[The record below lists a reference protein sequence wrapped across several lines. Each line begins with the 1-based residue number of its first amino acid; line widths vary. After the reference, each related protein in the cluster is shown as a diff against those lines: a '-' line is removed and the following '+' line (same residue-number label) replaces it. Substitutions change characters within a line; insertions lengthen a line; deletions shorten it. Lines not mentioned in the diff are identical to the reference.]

1 MRRTFLVGAGV
12 GAALMY
18 FFDPSWGRRR
28 RAQLQERIEKSSR
41 QVEGWRARSEVRRA
55 QDEEDDCR
63 DDSEI
68 DWIEGEAFNGTVPPP
83 PPAF

>member
-1 MRRTFLVGAGV
+1 MRRTFLIGAGV

-28 RAQLQERIEKSSR
+28 RAQLQERIEKSTR

-55 QDEEDDCR
+55 QSENDFRDE
-63 DDSEI
+63 SEI
-68 DWIEGEAFNGTVPPP
+68 DWIEGEAYNGAVSPPP
-83 PPAF
+83 TF

>member
-1 MRRTFLVGAGV
+1 MRRTFLIGAGV

-28 RAQLQERIEKSSR
+28 RAQLQERIEKSTR
-41 QVEGWRARSEVRRA
+41 QVEGWRARGEVRRA
-55 QDEEDDCR
+55 QREDDCQE
-63 DDSEI
+63 DSEN
-68 DWIEGEAFNGTVPPP
+68 DWVEGEAYRGTVSP